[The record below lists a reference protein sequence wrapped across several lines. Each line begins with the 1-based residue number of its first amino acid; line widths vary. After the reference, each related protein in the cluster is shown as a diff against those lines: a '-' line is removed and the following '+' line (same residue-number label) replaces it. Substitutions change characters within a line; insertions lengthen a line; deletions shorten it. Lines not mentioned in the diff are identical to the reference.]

1 MKFYQY
7 LSYTRFLASAAL
19 GLAGSLLAPVS
30 LASLDLSPQQETF
43 DLDGMKMSQL
53 AFNTG
58 GKARATYQPPFAWKC
73 SGGRDYLELHP
84 DGMAQVKAR
93 VSKSPASPEVT
104 FDAAGCKRLTEKV
117 ITSLPEGSDQIEVL
131 AEELNPLQIDG
142 KRTFLVELSYVY
154 YGERF
159 ACYSLF
165 LDRVPEMLTFR
176 LNCRESNY
184 QALRAEFHRSLYSW
198 QNL

>member
-7 LSYTRFLASAAL
+7 LFRERIFAFAIL
-19 GLAGSLLAPVS
+19 GLTGCILAPVS
-30 LASLDLSPQQETF
+30 RASLDLSPQQETF

-58 GKARATYQPPFAWKC
+58 GKTKATYQPPLAWKC
-73 SGGRDYLELHP
+73 SGGRDYLELQP

-93 VSKSPASPEVT
+93 VSKSPASPDIS
-104 FDAAGCKRLTEKV
+104 FDAEGCKRLTEKV
-117 ITSLPEGSDQIEVL
+117 ITSLPEGSEQVKIL
-131 AEELNPLQIDG
+131 SEELNPLQIDG
-142 KRTFLVELSYVY
+142 KRTFLVELSYVF

-165 LDRVPEMLTFR
+165 LDRVPEMIVFR

>member
-1 MKFYQY
+1 MKACPY
-7 LSYTRFLASAAL
+7 LLPPRLLAFAAL
-19 GLAGSLLAPVS
+19 SLTGCLLAPAV

-43 DLDGMKMSQL
+43 DLDGIKMSQL
-53 AFNTG
+53 AFSNG
-58 GKARATYQPPFAWKC
+58 GKTKATYQPPFAWKC

-84 DGMAQVKAR
+84 EGTAQVKAR
-93 VSKSPASPEVT
+93 VSKSPASPDIS
-104 FDAAGCKRLTEKV
+104 FDAGGGKRLTEKV
-117 ITSLPEGSDQIEVL
+117 IASLPEGSEQVKVL
-131 AEELNPLQIDG
+131 SEELNPLQIDG
-142 KRTFLVELSYVY
+142 KRTYLVELSYVY

>member
-1 MKFYQY
+1 MKVYP
-7 LSYTRFLASAAL
+7 LTCHTRLLAFVVVA
-19 GLAGSLLAPVS
+19 LAGSLLAPAS
-30 LASLDLSPQQETF
+30 RGSLDLSPQADSY
-43 DLDGMKMSQL
+43 DLDGMTMSQL

-58 GKARATYQPPFAWKC
+58 SRTKATYQPPRAWKY
-73 SGGRDYLELHP
+73 SGGSDYLELQP
-84 DGMAQVKAR
+84 DGVVQVKAR
-93 VSKSPASPEVT
+93 VSKAPASPDLS
-104 FDAAGCKRLTEKV
+104 FDAEGRKRLTEKV
-117 ITSLPEGSDQIEVL
+117 VASLPEGSEQVKIL
-131 AEELNPLQIDG
+131 TEELNPLQING
-142 KRTFLVELSYVY
+142 KQTYLVELSYVY

-184 QALRAEFHRSLYSW
+184 QALREQFHRSLYTW